1 MNPNGL
7 WSGRDSL
14 TPPESP
20 PPGASPAELVA
31 RTPLPPGPPKG
42 EVVRVSIA
50 DVLPPPG
57 LQPPTESTFD
67 ELEIPAPLR
76 AAVEKE
82 LTRDEQLLWVGR
94 PSRNP
99 EVHPK
104 NKVLPV
110 VGGGLI
116 ALALVIVVGAL
127 ATGGRGFIPFAF
139 AGIMTLIGLAFMLP
153 LVVNPAK
160 VCRYCYAVT
169 NRRALLAELTLGMRG
184 GVVTSYLPQQ
194 LVGMDRKDHPSVP
207 GAGDLVLDY
216 QFALSGNSFN
226 TRTGTLF
233 QQNTTGGLSTS
244 PQRVAR
250 GFLYL
255 DQVREV
261 EELIRAR
268 LLTSLEQAI
277 DASNTQTYGRN
288 IRQAAPAVSAACGC
302 GVTVEAPA
310 ALSGKSVKCP
320 RCSAAVALGPR
331 QTEAESAPVSC
342 REDGS
347 IPTDL
352 REAALAGLDPSEKP
366 VWIGRPVAKLVLL
379 RNGGYLAASA
389 AGILAALAW
398 LYLSVAPAK
407 ATPARAGK
415 PAAPAAQ
422 QVVPGGG
429 SPLPPLVLLAAFA
442 AVSAPALVRWR
453 TAARTCYVLT
463 NRRAMVYREGLFGKT
478 RDSYPPLEVAGMR
491 PSGSWLV
498 AGCGDLIFRT
508 VQVVTYERKQSLFG
522 SNTSIRTIHYGF
534 LAVAQLDEVEK
545 VVRETLVD
553 PFVDKLTSAV

>member
-14 TPPESP
+14 TPPEGP
-20 PPGASPAELVA
+20 PSEAGPAELVA
-31 RTPLPPGPPKG
+31 RTPLPPGAPRG
-42 EVVRVSIA
+42 EVVRVGPA

-57 LQPPTESTFD
+57 LRTPTERTFD

-76 AAVEKE
+76 AAIEKE

-104 NKVLPV
+104 NKMLPV
-110 VGGGLI
+110 AGGGMI
-116 ALALVIVVGAL
+116 ALALVIVAGAL
-127 ATGGRGFIPFAF
+127 AAGTKGFFPFAF
-139 AGIMTLIGLAFMLP
+139 AGILTIIGLAFMLP

-160 VCRYCYAVT
+160 FCRFCYAVT
-169 NRRALLAELTLGMRG
+169 NRRAMLAELTLGMRG
-184 GVVTSYLPQQ
+184 GVVTSYLPHQ
-194 LVGMDRKDHPSVP
+194 LAGMERQDHPSVP

-216 QFALSGNSFN
+216 QFVLPGNTFN
-226 TRTGTLF
+226 TRTGTLL
-233 QQNTTGGLSTS
+233 QQNTTGGLSNS

-255 DQVREV
+255 DQAREV

-268 LLTSLEQAI
+268 LLTSLEQAL
-277 DASNTQTYGRN
+277 DAPNTGTRGLSV
-288 IRQAAPAVSAACGC
+288 RQPAGAVSAACGC

-310 ALSGKSVKCP
+310 ALSGRSVKCP
-320 RCSAAVALGPR
+320 RCSAAVAIGPVPA
-331 QTEAESAPVSC
+331 EADALPVSC
-342 REDGS
+342 REDGP
-347 IPTDL
+347 IPADL
-352 REAALAGLDPSEKP
+352 RARALAGLDASEKP

-389 AGILAALAW
+389 AGMLAALAW
-398 LYLSVAPAK
+398 LYLATAPAK
-407 ATPARAGK
+407 AAPARAGK
-415 PAAPAAQ
+415 QAAPAAQ
-422 QVVPGGG
+422 VAPGGG
-429 SPLPPLVLLAAFA
+429 SPLPPLVLFAAFA

-453 TAARTCYVLT
+453 AAGRTCYVLT
-463 NRRAMVYREGLFGKT
+463 NRRAVVYREGLFGKT

-491 PSGSWLV
+491 PSGSWLA

-522 SNTSIRTIHYGF
+522 SNTSTRTIHYGF
-534 LAVAQLDEVEK
+534 LAVARLDVVEK
-545 VVRETLVD
+545 IVRETLVD
-553 PFVDKLTSAV
+553 RFVDKLTSAV

>member
-7 WSGRDSL
+7 WSGRGGL
-14 TPPESP
+14 TPPEVP
-20 PPGASPAELVA
+20 PPGASPAQLAV
-31 RTPLPPGPPKG
+31 RTPLPKG
-42 EVVRVSIA
+42 EVVRVGAA

-57 LQPPTESTFD
+57 LQPPTERTFD

-76 AAVEKE
+76 AALEKE

-104 NKVLPV
+104 NKMLPV
-110 VGGGLI
+110 IGGGLI
-116 ALALVIVVGAL
+116 ALALVIVVGTL
-127 ATGGRGFIPFAF
+127 AAGGKGFVPFAF
-139 AGIMTLIGLAFMLP
+139 AGVMTLIGLAFMLP
-153 LVVNPAK
+153 LVTNPAK

-169 NRRALLAELTLGMRG
+169 SRRALLAELTLGMRG
-184 GVVTSYLPQQ
+184 GVVTSYLPHQ
-194 LVGMDRKDHPSVP
+194 LVGMERKDHPSVP

-216 QFALSGNSFN
+216 QFVLPGNSFN
-226 TRTGTLF
+226 SRTGTLL
-233 QQNTTGGLSTS
+233 QQNTTGGVSTS

-261 EELIRAR
+261 EELIRGR
-268 LLTSLEQAI
+268 LLTSLEQAL
-277 DASNTQTYGRN
+277 DASRTAAHGLNA
-288 IRQAAPAVSAACGC
+288 RQPAGAVSAACVC
-302 GVTVEAPA
+302 GVTVEGPA
-310 ALSGKSVKCP
+310 ALSGRSVKCP
-320 RCSAAVALGPR
+320 RCSAAVAIGPR
-331 QTEAESAPVSC
+331 PAEGAPVSC

-347 IPTDL
+347 IPADL
-352 REAALAGLDPSEKP
+352 REAALAGLDPTETP

-389 AGILAALAW
+389 AGMLVALAW

-407 ATPARAGK
+407 AAPPGKQAAGAAR
-415 PAAPAAQ
+415 
-422 QVVPGGG
+422 QVAPGGG

-453 TAARTCYVLT
+453 TAGRTCYVLT
-463 NRRAMVYREGLFGKT
+463 NRRAVVYREGLFGKT

-491 PSGSWLV
+491 PAGSWLV

-522 SNTSIRTIHYGF
+522 SNTSTRTIHYGF
-534 LAVAQLDEVEK
+534 LAVARLDEVEK
-545 VVRETLVD
+545 IVRETLVD
-553 PFVDKLTSAV
+553 RFVDKLTSAV